1 MRTKV
6 LITFI
11 AVLAML
17 GLSTPAQAI
26 VNGQPDGNGHP
37 FVGELL
43 FYVPDAV
50 DSRFTDPGGW
60 FTCTGA
66 RPWS

>member
-26 VNGQPDGNGHP
+26 VNGQPDDGGHP

-50 DSRFTDPGGW
+50 DVLRSPE
-60 FTCTGA
+60 
-66 RPWS
+66 S